1 MTPFQILGLPEHAGF
16 EEVRKKFLS
25 LAKKYHP
32 DNGGNSEDFTKI
44 TNAYNALEKK
54 FKKNKK
60 SDFFENNKTYT
71 SKKNDFVKDIKVSI
85 PIKNFLLG
93 PTIEIILGSDKENK
107 PVIINVNNSLRKVNT
122 EIMWDKNKKNIQ
134 VKIVP
139 KSTSV
144 YKIVDDYHLLL
155 KCFMGNDEYNKE
167 GQISV
172 PYPTGVNIAVH
183 LTVKPC
189 TEPLQLFKGLGLPME
204 NGEKGNM
211 IIQFINK
218 EKRLDA
224 LRTHVTDTG
233 IPIGMPIAIESILR

>member
-1 MTPFQILGLPEHAGF
+1 M
-16 EEVRKKFLS
+16 
-25 LAKKYHP
+25 
-32 DNGGNSEDFTKI
+32 D
-44 TNAYNALEKK
+44 
-54 FKKNKK
+54 
-60 SDFFENNKTYT
+60 
-71 SKKNDFVKDIKVSI
+71 
-85 PIKNFLLG
+85 
-93 PTIEIILGSDKENK
+93 
-107 PVIINVNNSLRKVNT
+107 
-122 EIMWDKNKKNIQ
+122 
-134 VKIVP
+134 
-139 KSTSV
+139 
-144 YKIVDDYHLLL
+144 
-155 KCFMGNDEYNKE
+155 NDEYNKE

-233 IPIGMPIAIESILR
+233 IPIGMPISIESILR